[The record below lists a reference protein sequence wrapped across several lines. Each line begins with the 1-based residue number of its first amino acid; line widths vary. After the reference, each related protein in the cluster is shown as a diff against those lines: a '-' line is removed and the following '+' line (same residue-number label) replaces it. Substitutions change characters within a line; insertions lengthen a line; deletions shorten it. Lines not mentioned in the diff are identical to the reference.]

1 MSIRKTIELVINNS
15 GRYITPSGLSTL
27 ILILVMVAAM
37 TVGIFRMMHADK
49 K

>member
-1 MSIRKTIELVINNS
+1 MIVSFFLPIA
-15 GRYITPSGLSTL
+15 TL